1 MLSVSRL
8 EALTEIEYSIPFIHI
23 GSSRAFL
30 FIYMGKQSENNEA
43 LNSEKQKRA
52 FKLANAFMLT
62 QNTCALVTYL

>member
-30 FIYMGKQSENNEA
+30 FIYVGKQSENNEA
-43 LNSEKQKRA
+43 LNSE
-52 FKLANAFMLT
+52 
-62 QNTCALVTYL
+62 